1 VTEVDLVERLAA
13 HRTLGSA
20 PRAQLEWLAARATLH
35 RFSPGEVLGVKGTKI
50 DALYVVLSGHVAIRV
65 DRGGGARK
73 VMEWWPGDVSGMLPY
88 SRLTASPGN
97 STAEEPTEIMS
108 VSSEHFPE
116 MMAKCQELTA
126 ILVHVMLDRARR
138 FTAEDLQDEK
148 LISLGRLS
156 AGLAHELNNPA
167 SAVARTAEELSGCL
181 FELEASALTLGSA
194 GLTAEQLAT
203 LSELRRRCGDP
214 NANLHLSAIQRADRE
229 DAVAEWMANH
239 RLRGEIVEAI
249 ADSPLTLPELD
260 SLARSL
266 GDEHLV
272 HALRSLAATCR
283 VNRLASEVRVAA
295 KRVHELVAA
304 VKGFTQMDSS
314 GSKKRVVI
322 RQGLSDTLTVLR
334 NKAKSKSVTVTL
346 EAPGDLPAIDG
357 YGGELNQV
365 WSNLIDNAIDAA
377 PAEGHVKVC
386 AARQDGGVQVKIT
399 DDGPGVPEKL
409 QARIFEPFFT
419 TKPQG
424 QGTGLGLD
432 IVRRLVL
439 HHNGQI
445 ELSSRPG
452 CTEFQVT
459 LPGT

>member
-1 VTEVDLVERLAA
+1 VTEVDLVERLVA

-20 PRAQLEWLAARATLH
+20 PREQLEWLAARATLH
-35 RFSPGEVLGVKGTKI
+35 RFNTGEVLGVKGTKI
-50 DALYVVLSGHVAIRV
+50 DALYAVLSGHVAIRV

-88 SRLTASPGN
+88 SRLASSPGN
-97 STAEEPTEIMS
+97 STAEEPTEILT

-116 MMAKCQELTA
+116 MIAKCHELTA

-138 FTAEDLQDEK
+138 FTAEDLLDEK

-203 LSELRRRCGDP
+203 LSELRRRCGEP
-214 NANLHLSAIQRADRE
+214 NAQVHLSAIQRADRE
-229 DAVAEWMANH
+229 DAVAEWMAQH

-249 ADSPLTLPELD
+249 ADSPLTFAELD
-260 SLARSL
+260 SLAQSL

-283 VNRLASEVRVAA
+283 VNRLAGEVRVAA

-304 VKGFTQMDSS
+304 VKGFTQMDS
-314 GSKKRVVI
+314 GSRKNVDI

-334 NKAKSKSVTVTL
+334 NKAKEKSVTVTL
-346 EAPGDLPAIDG
+346 EAPGDLPAIEG

-386 AARQDGGVQVKIT
+386 AARQDGGVRVVIT
-399 DDGPGVPEKL
+399 DDGSGVPEKL

>member
-1 VTEVDLVERLAA
+1 MTDADLVERLAA

-20 PRAQLEWLAARATLH
+20 PREQLEWLAARSTLH
-35 RFSPGEVLGVKGTKI
+35 RFAAGEVLGGKGTKI
-50 DALYVVLSGHVAIRV
+50 DSLYVVLSGHVAIRV
-65 DRGGGARK
+65 DRGGGERK

-88 SRLTASPGN
+88 SRLTASPGS
-97 STAEEPTEIMS
+97 STAEEPTEILK
-108 VSSEHFPE
+108 VPSEHFPE
-116 MMAKCQELTA
+116 MIAKCHELTA

-181 FELEASALTLGSA
+181 FELEASALTLGAA

-203 LSELRRRCGDP
+203 LAELRRRCGEPDP
-214 NANLHLSAIQRADRE
+214 HVHLSAIQRADRE
-229 DAVAEWMANH
+229 DAVAEWMAKH
-239 RLRGEIVEAI
+239 RLRGEIVEGI
-249 ADSPLTLPELD
+249 AETPLTLAELD
-260 SLARSL
+260 ALAQSL
-266 GDEHLV
+266 GDEHLG

-283 VNRLASEVRVAA
+283 VGRLASEVRVAA

-304 VKGFTQMDSS
+304 VKGFTHMDSS
-314 GSKKRVVI
+314 GMKKRIDI
-322 RQGLSDTLTVLR
+322 RQGLSDTLAVHR
-334 NKAKSKSVTVTL
+334 SKAKGKSVTVTL
-346 EAPGDLPAIDG
+346 EAPDDLPAIEG
-357 YGGELNQV
+357 FGGELNQV
-365 WSNLIDNAIDAA
+365 WSNLVDNAIDAA
-377 PAEGHVKVC
+377 PAEGHVTVS
-386 AARQDGGVQVKIT
+386 ASRLNGGVLVRIT

-409 QARIFEPFFT
+409 KARIFEPFFT

-432 IVRRLVL
+432 IVRRLVM

-452 CTEFQVT
+452 CTEFRVT
-459 LPGT
+459 LPGS